1 MPRGVM
7 RAAVTL
13 ALLAGAATSLRLED
27 EEGGVSYNEG
37 GGGGVSYGQEG
48 GVSYGGVSYDP
59 ASVDLI
65 VNIALSLFDSL
76 QQYTSGLEAEDGG
89 EDKVKVKFKPK
100 LVIEEIEDTEP
111 RNDDINNSELL
122 FLQDEPEFRELADDY
137 RDYAATSSTE
147 DNLSNH
153 RSDPRLTETEAREVA
168 VRLALGGQQGGV
180 RGYGG
185 NLVSEAD
192 HNNEGDNVID
202 DGIENEFKF
211 LQQFPNIYSQ
221 SDSVFE
227 VITNGDNTYV
237 DNSMDNL
244 QQMNDVVTENFS
256 NEVKIVSERRVDNP
270 IVASDQDIHN
280 DNSTEVEDEDENSKE
295 TITTVSPK
303 SKKRRR
309 RKRRK
314 RPVDREDWTLPNS
327 TDTSDASNS
336 KGDMESNEIIKYNQE
351 QLNKTKRKKKKRRKG
366 QRKGARKQFAPLVV
380 SDPGPK
386 SKKVHLS
393 RPLMPKIQLRGRPV
407 NLQYFLPFF

>member
-1 MPRGVM
+1 M

-27 EEGGVSYNEG
+27 E
-37 GGGGVSYGQEG
+37 GGGVSYDKEGRGGVSYDQED

-122 FLQDEPEFRELADDY
+122 FLQDEPEFRDLADDY
-137 RDYAATSSTE
+137 HDYAATSSTE
-147 DNLSNH
+147 DNLGNH

-168 VRLALGGQQGGV
+168 GRLALG
-180 RGYGG
+180 GG

-192 HNNEGDNVID
+192 HDNEGDNVID

-227 VITNGDNTYV
+227 VITNGDNTLV
-237 DNSMDNL
+237 DNNIDIENL

-256 NEVKIVSERRVDNP
+256 NEKDIVSERRVDN
-270 IVASDQDIHN
+270 QDIDN

-295 TITTVSPK
+295 TTINVSPK

-336 KGDMESNEIIKYNQE
+336 NGDMESNEIIKYNQE